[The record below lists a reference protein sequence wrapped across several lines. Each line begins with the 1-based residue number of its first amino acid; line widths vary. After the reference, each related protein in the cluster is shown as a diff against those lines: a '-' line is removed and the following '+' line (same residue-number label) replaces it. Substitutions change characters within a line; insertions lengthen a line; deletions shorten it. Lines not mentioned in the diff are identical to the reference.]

1 MDVWFC
7 RAQEPNAERHTV
19 RTEYP
24 GNLDRHALAS
34 VPRTTA
40 PHLTDDLH
48 ARHSSCVHKVGVS
61 YGIGRTLSALAICQL
76 EEYQIETAPLAIF
89 ANFLQT

>member
-1 MDVWFC
+1 MRGAISNG
-7 RAQEPNAERHTV
+7 RAYRDSWDA
-19 RTEYP
+19 
-24 GNLDRHALAS
+24 
-34 VPRTTA
+34 
-40 PHLTDDLH
+40 
-48 ARHSSCVHKVGVS
+48 ARAVSSGLPVTRPAFPKFGVS